1 MVWGDS
7 VHVVVY
13 ASLASNGTRV
23 RAPGRLCLTYQQQHH
38 TDHVER
44 CVPGWMLLSLPC
56 VVVVHDQLPA
66 CGGCRCV
73 EVVESTYSEGI
84 SVTVEV
90 AAGASQAL
98 HIHRRAL
105 VYHEI

>member
-38 TDHVER
+38 TNRVER
-44 CVPGWMLLSLPC
+44 CVPGWVLLSLPC
-56 VVVVHDQLPA
+56 VVVYMTICLPA
-66 CGGCRCV
+66 VG
-73 EVVESTYSEGI
+73 
-84 SVTVEV
+84 
-90 AAGASQAL
+90 AGVWRLRSRRT
-98 HIHRRAL
+98 RRASA
-105 VYHEI
+105 